1 MEEVGGACV
10 LYASTFADLLLS
22 EREGEHTSSI
32 IINILNELTYS
43 MWLCYSLDRDVVY
56 VFISFLHAYPFTT
69 IFVAVELNEQ
79 VFTEKEEDG
88 RRCFVISD
96 TQQKN
101 VIGSRIVCANLT
113 IWLVSDE
120 IIQNIAYL

>member
-1 MEEVGGACV
+1 
-10 LYASTFADLLLS
+10 
-22 EREGEHTSSI
+22 
-32 IINILNELTYS
+32 

-79 VFTEKEEDG
+79 VFIEKEEDG

-96 TQQKN
+96 IQQKN

-113 IWLVSDE
+113 I
-120 IIQNIAYL
+120 